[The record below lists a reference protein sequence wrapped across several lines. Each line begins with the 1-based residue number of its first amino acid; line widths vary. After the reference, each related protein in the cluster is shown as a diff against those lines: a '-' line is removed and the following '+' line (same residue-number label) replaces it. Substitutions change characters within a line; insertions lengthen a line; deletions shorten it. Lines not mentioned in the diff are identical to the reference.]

1 MTEILRFKHDTTY
14 SNSKF
19 IYYVFAW
26 MCFGL
31 IITAGCAFVVAH
43 DARMI
48 ALVVTADGL
57 TGFGYVLLFAPIG
70 FVLLMSLGF
79 RQLSYEMLLFL
90 FMVYAAIMGMSLSV
104 IFLIYSI
111 ATIYIIFGIAA
122 LMYGTMAII
131 GYFTKTDL
139 TKIGNILM
147 MILIGIVL
155 ASIVNLFLQS
165 DSFTYFISFVSVVVF
180 AGLTAFD
187 IQKIKKLAEETQIDE
202 GMKKKLGII
211 GALTLYLDFIN
222 LFLSLLHLLGNRKK
236 T

>member
-1 MTEILRFKHDTTY
+1 
-14 SNSKF
+14 
-19 IYYVFAW
+19 
-26 MCFGL
+26 
-31 IITAGCAFVVAH
+31 
-43 DARMI
+43 
-48 ALVVTADGL
+48 
-57 TGFGYVLLFAPIG
+57 
-70 FVLLMSLGF
+70 
-79 RQLSYEMLLFL
+79 
-90 FMVYAAIMGMSLSV
+90 
-104 IFLIYSI
+104 
-111 ATIYIIFGIAA
+111 
-122 LMYGTMAII
+122 MAII